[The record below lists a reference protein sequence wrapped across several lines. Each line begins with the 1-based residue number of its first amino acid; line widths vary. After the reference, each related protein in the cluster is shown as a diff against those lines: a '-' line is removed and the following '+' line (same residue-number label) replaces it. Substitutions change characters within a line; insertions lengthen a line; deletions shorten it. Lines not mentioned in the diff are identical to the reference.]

1 MKNKVNGEVATNVFN
16 IIGSGTKITGNIE
29 ANGDLRID
37 GNLEGNLQ
45 TAGKLIIGETG
56 FIKGETKV
64 KIADISGK
72 YEGKLIASEL
82 VVLRAGSNFTGDLFT
97 NKIIIEEGS
106 VFNGTCTMKKETND
120 PPKQGQ
126 KTNK

>member
-1 MKNKVNGEVATNVFN
+1 MKNKVNGEVAPNVFN
-16 IIGSGTKITGNIE
+16 IIGAGTKITGNIE

-37 GNLEGNLQ
+37 GNLEGNLH

-106 VFNGTCTMKKETND
+106 VFNGTCTMKKETNV